1 MPVRSTLAVLSA
13 AALLTAS
20 CASSPETTPA
30 ATSASTASW
39 PSTPVAPVTAMLMM
53 LSFGSVFVHTVALTF
68 REHCVSLRADIFES
82 ALATVE
88 DMTSQETTPQ
98 IVHGQA
104 EQPTAELGADVM
116 AKACASRSVL
126 HHVTGR
132 WGALTMVA
140 LSRSEGRARFGEL
153 RRAIEG
159 ISDRMLSQTLSE
171 QPPAVCPF
179 TAR

>member
-1 MPVRSTLAVLSA
+1 
-13 AALLTAS
+13 
-20 CASSPETTPA
+20 
-30 ATSASTASW
+30 
-39 PSTPVAPVTAMLMM
+39 
-53 LSFGSVFVHTVALTF
+53 
-68 REHCVSLRADIFES
+68 
-82 ALATVE
+82 
-88 DMTSQETTPQ
+88 MTSQETTPQ

-132 WGALTMVA
+132 WGTLTMVA
-140 LSRSEGRARFGEL
+140 LSRNEGPARFGEL

-171 QPPAVCPF
+171 LEHDGLVVRTVHSAIPPHVDYALTELGAAVAEPLIALITTIEADLPAVLE
-179 TAR
+179 ARKVHDDCA